1 MIAIPKLSE
10 RDIRAFVSE
19 QNLVHGKQYVR
30 NRAIFDARQHGTT
43 LRASC
48 RGSEGE
54 VYKVQV
60 IFDGADIDESFC
72 TCPAANHAYCKHIAA
87 LLWAWHEHPE
97 NFTEMDKVDAELM
110 ELDKTELIF
119 LMKQM
124 VQLHPDLEGLIET
137 ISPAGTTTTQ
147 QKPRVPFNAEL
158 YRRQVAEVFYNT
170 DRDSWGSEGR
180 AAEPLLRIKAIADGF
195 AQQRNYQDAA
205 TIYEIIISNIIAEY
219 DSFRWHAD
227 EGDLDDVVKDCVEAL
242 GACLKEAGANV
253 ELRQRIIQ
261 TLYTVYKF
269 DEGLY
274 NDMPVMSDEVP
285 TLLIRYTTPE
295 ERRSLAALHRQA
307 FDFDVDWHADDISEE
322 DNFDDLLL
330 GLEADTIDDETF
342 LRICHETE
350 NYTYLIERLLKLG
363 RLDEALEAASQVES
377 YDILEIAEILSAH
390 GHDAIAEQ
398 LVRQRVE
405 KFDDTELLEWLKDR
419 YIGKGDIA
427 TALEMANRITRAY
440 PHTATIEQFQ
450 EIRHLAEQ
458 LKQWDAVRAELLA
471 FFQKSQ
477 NTSLLIEIAL
487 DEDQVDTAIDLLQ
500 SEQRPSGS
508 LAINVARAAEE
519 SRPLKSL
526 EIYTQYIA
534 RLIEGRGRGNYN
546 QACEYLKDVR
556 SIYQKLGK
564 QELWANYIA
573 ELRER
578 NKNLPALK
586 DEMVKAKL

>member
-1 MIAIPKLSE
+1 MITIPKLSE

-19 QNLVHGKQYVR
+19 QNLVNGKQYVR
-30 NRAIFDARQHGTT
+30 NGAIFDARQHGTT

-48 RGSEGE
+48 RGSEGAI
-54 VYKVQV
+54 YKVQV
-60 IFDGADIDESFC
+60 TFDGADIDESFC

-97 NFTEMDKVDAELM
+97 NFTEMDKVGAELM
-110 ELDKTELIF
+110 ELDKIELIS
-119 LMKQM
+119 LMQQM
-124 VQLHPDLEGLIET
+124 MQLHPDLEGLIET
-137 ISPAGTTTTQ
+137 ISPADTTTTQ
-147 QKPRVPFNAEL
+147 QKSRVPFNPEL

-195 AQQRNYQDAA
+195 AQQRNYKDAA
-205 TIYEIIISNIIAEY
+205 TIYEIIISNIIDEY

-227 EGDLDDVVKDCVEAL
+227 EGDLDDVVEDCVEAL
-242 GACLKEAGANV
+242 GVCLKEDRDDA

-295 ERRSLAALHRQA
+295 ERQSLAALHRQT
-307 FDFDVDWHADDISEE
+307 FDYDVDWHTDDISEG
-322 DNFDDLLL
+322 DDFDRLLL

-342 LRICHETE
+342 LRISRETE
-350 NYTYLIERLLKLG
+350 SYDYLVERLLKLG
-363 RLDEALEAASQVES
+363 RLDEALEAARQAES
-377 YDILEIAEILSAH
+377 YDVLEIADILSEH

-398 LVRQRVE
+398 MVRQRVE

-419 YIGKGDIA
+419 YVGRGDIA
-427 TALEMANRITRAY
+427 TALAMANRIIRVY
-440 PHTATIEQFQ
+440 PHSATIEQFQ
-450 EIRHLAEQ
+450 EIRNLAEQ
-458 LKQWDAVRAELLA
+458 LKQWDAVRTELLA

-487 DEDQVDTAIDLLQ
+487 DEDQVDTAIELLQ

-508 LAINVARAAEE
+508 VAIDVARAAEE
-519 SRPLKSL
+519 SRPLKAL

-564 QELWANYIA
+564 QDLWANYIA